1 MRRVSAMQPRTALCA
16 LAFVCTPPGCDAAA
30 VLGQTLH
37 YTYAPAAPR
46 TRVGQ
51 LLGMPTQLMASPP
64 KAHHALAADEWRNV
78 FDALDK
84 DEDGALAFDEV
95 AHFMARI
102 AAPDQDDTVELVE
115 QQKDF
120 GLLSS
125 YDTDGDGRLDYEECE
140 LMSKTLLGIPIDS
153 VLMQRDRYS
162 SENLWLSGLRSFGR
176 SSVLRAILQPLLS
189 ISAFSFLVALTHYLC
204 MGSAA
209 LMTLQHPFGLGKS
222 LARGGI
228 KMHSLLGGALS
239 LLLVFR
245 TNTAYGRFWEARK
258 IWEKV
263 GNRCRELARFS
274 FLYQDV
280 LGQTGVEHVARLL
293 IAVPAQLRR
302 HLIGVAPSETDFST
316 PSWQPPFAAGVTID
330 RASTLYYDDSHGRTP
345 FAPSASAS
353 QWREAQAA
361 AAGERP
367 LGPLPPCVLRK
378 LRSSRNRPLFLC
390 RQLGMQMRDLP
401 ESACFTSR
409 ERQKALDIVDKLGSY
424 VGSCERLVQTPVPLN
439 YARHTSR
446 FLTLWCLTLPISL
459 VETMGLLVVPVT
471 AFVTWCLFGIQEIG
485 LFIEHCALDDGEIF
499 MDTISELVAL
509 DVVEA
514 LEEEEEEEEAMD
526 LAELYPEL
534 QVSQL

>member
-1 MRRVSAMQPRTALCA
+1 
-16 LAFVCTPPGCDAAA
+16 
-30 VLGQTLH
+30 
-37 YTYAPAAPR
+37 
-46 TRVGQ
+46 
-51 LLGMPTQLMASPP
+51 MPTQLMASPP

-102 AAPDQDDTVELVE
+102 AAPDQDDTVKLVE

-293 IAVPAQLRR
+293 IAFPAQLRR
-302 HLIGVAPSETDFST
+302 HLIGVAPSETDSST

-424 VGSCERLVQTPVPLN
+424 VGACERLVQTPVPLN

-446 FLTLWCLTLPISL
+446 FLTLWCLTLPLSL
-459 VETMGLLVVPVT
+459 VADMGFLVVPVT
-471 AFVTWCLFGIQEIG
+471 AFVTWSLFGIQVS
-485 LFIEHCALDDGEIF
+485 CAVVATSSVVPPPSYLLLLCHASPASPYPLPSLHRTLLLLSDLPP
-499 MDTISELVAL
+499 SLVPPRRSACSSST
-509 DVVEA
+509 A
-514 LEEEEEEEEAMD
+514 PSTTAPCSWTR
-526 LAELYPEL
+526 A
-534 QVSQL
+534 SSKSRRT